1 MASWAV
7 KDGLWESVRFFGRAD
22 GVRVRVVCKAVSR
35 NLKIHIIFYY
45 TDFLRYLCTAINN

>member
-1 MASWAV
+1 MASWTV